1 MNEKGE
7 WKGLISLSG
16 DGRVASHQ
24 ASPRVQYVCSI
35 HYSAPCADREA
46 LTMVVT
52 CVKWMFNLQVTNLW
66 LGCSAVPEG
75 GGGAGPGVLKFISL
89 VMAKST

>member
-35 HYSAPCADREA
+35 HYSAPSADRSPNNGDD
-46 LTMVVT
+46 LCKMDV
-52 CVKWMFNLQVTNLW
+52 
-66 LGCSAVPEG
+66 
-75 GGGAGPGVLKFISL
+75 
-89 VMAKST
+89 

>member
-24 ASPRVQYVCSI
+24 ASPRVQ
-35 HYSAPCADREA
+35 
-46 LTMVVT
+46 
-52 CVKWMFNLQVTNLW
+52 
-66 LGCSAVPEG
+66 
-75 GGGAGPGVLKFISL
+75 
-89 VMAKST
+89 